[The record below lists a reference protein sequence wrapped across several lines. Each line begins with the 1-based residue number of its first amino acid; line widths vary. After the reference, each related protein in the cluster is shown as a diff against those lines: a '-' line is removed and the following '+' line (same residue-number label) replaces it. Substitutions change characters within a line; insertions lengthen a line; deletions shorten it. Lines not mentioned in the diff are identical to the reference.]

1 MIFLER
7 TIDIKKG
14 VGSIDEPVILYK
26 GDKNVEIQFTIKN
39 NPFKSK
45 KSLTPTYGQLV
56 IDREA
61 TSIFSDV
68 SSLNN
73 GKVIFVIT
81 EQMIDELIEIGEYAF
96 QIRLFNDDKTSRATL
111 PVINGGIIIKQPIC
125 DGEENVANIN
135 KATVNDAIIPYSEPE
150 SVFNQDGNYNKT
162 IWADGDLITD
172 SKLNKVEDALDYL
185 VTESKTHATEQYVQD
200 AVKNIEVSG
209 GIDLS
214 GYATKEDIDNLIPV
228 IDKTGNPEGI
238 LYEDFEHGSGAYKLS
253 GSFKF
258 NNHAM
263 QFGDDLV
270 YVIKSSGLN
279 KSLHIFRCA
288 SRANIS
294 TPGVSDYVYIDYV
307 NNTCKHDN
315 YATESY
321 VDSIITVIDK
331 IEIGFDDLPDGD
343 YACYLKGN
351 LEIRD
356 LNGNKLTFIGDCGNE
371 IVQIN
376 KMNTDTTKK
385 VYVYTM
391 ENKYLEI
398 DIINGTVQKSR
409 YDVSKEYVDQKVKGA
424 VNTMNA
430 TLGDIE
436 RLLGGI

>member
-1 MIFLER
+1 MIYLER
-7 TIDIKKG
+7 TIDVKKG
-14 VGSIDEPVILYK
+14 VGSIDEPVILYR

-45 KSLTPTYGQLV
+45 KNNLIPTFGQLV

-61 TSIFSDV
+61 TSIFSTV
-68 SSLNN
+68 SSLSNE
-73 GKVIFVIT
+73 KVLFVIT
-81 EQMIDELIEIGEYAF
+81 GQMIDELTEIGEYDF
-96 QIRLFNDDKTSRATL
+96 QIRLFNEEQTSRVTL
-111 PVINGGIIIKQPIC
+111 PVINGGIIIKKPIC
-125 DGEENVANIN
+125 DGEENEENVANIN

-185 VTESKTHATEQYVQD
+185 VTESKT
-200 AVKNIEVSG
+200 
-209 GIDLS
+209 
-214 GYATKEDIDNLIPV
+214 YATKEDIDNLIPI

-238 LYEDFEHGSGAYKLS
+238 LYEDFEHGSGVYKLS

-258 NNHAM
+258 NNHVM

-270 YVIKSSGLN
+270 YVIKSGGLN

-321 VDSIITVIDK
+321 VNNIIGNIDALL
-331 IEIGFDDLPDGD
+331 D
-343 YACYLKGN
+343 A
-351 LEIRD
+351 
-356 LNGNKLTFIGDCGNE
+356 
-371 IVQIN
+371 
-376 KMNTDTTKK
+376 
-385 VYVYTM
+385 
-391 ENKYLEI
+391 
-398 DIINGTVQKSR
+398 INGEV
-409 YDVSKEYVDQKVKGA
+409 
-424 VNTMNA
+424 
-430 TLGDIE
+430 L
-436 RLLGGI
+436 